1 MRLTR
6 LQMEALKKLYDR
18 QPLGISYLN
27 FRRSAY
33 IAFGDCVM
41 VRWLNMT
48 IGIEAD
54 GYTHS

>member
-1 MRLTR
+1 
-6 LQMEALKKLYDR
+6 MEALKKLYDR